1 VPPHARDRVEEG
13 EQPALAAAAARI
25 LDDADLAA
33 TLRTAGPERA
43 RAFDWSTTVGRI
55 EDAYRDA
62 LAIGQ
67 GTG

>member
-1 VPPHARDRVEEG
+1 V
-13 EQPALAAAAARI
+13 ALAAAAARV